1 MKAVVIGS
9 GLIGCGLVGQ
19 VLQASGHQIVFVA
32 RNQTMVDHL
41 NRMGHYRVSLVKGLE
56 RQESVVEGIRAV
68 STAEP
73 ERVAEEIADA
83 GLVVT
88 AVGAG
93 NLPQVAPLIAAGLR
107 QRSAPVNVLAFE
119 NLADAGP
126 YLRQLVDEQLPADF
140 SLAAHGFSGALI
152 DRVVSRRLG
161 NPGRDE
167 PLTFIGDPPATFVVD
182 GQSLRQPLPA
192 IEGMIVADDY
202 NAWIRRKLYTFSA
215 GHATC
220 AYLGYLK
227 GYHYIHSAIR
237 DPEIRNTVLRA
248 MTEGQAGLAARYG
261 ETIAGNRSNLDDII
275 SRFENAAL
283 NDPIARVGRDPQRKL
298 GAEDRLVGAA
308 RLAEEAG
315 VYPKNLALAAAAA
328 FYFYDPAD
336 PSAISLR
343 REVKEAGP
351 GSILDRVSHLDPSQ
365 GLGRFVSDIW
375 QRLARGWQ
383 NDNLLLSLNK
393 LQWAWQV

>member
-1 MKAVVIGS
+1 MGS

-19 VLQASGHQIVFVA
+19 VLQAAGHEIVFVA

-41 NRMGHYRVSLVKGLE
+41 NRVGHYRVRLVKGLE
-56 RQESVVEGIRAV
+56 RQDTMIEGIRAV
-68 STAEP
+68 ATAET

-83 GLVVT
+83 SLIVT

-93 NLPQVAPLIAAGLR
+93 NLPQIAPLIAAGLQ
-107 QRSAPVNVLAFE
+107 QRSTPANVLAFE

-126 YLRQLVDEQLPADF
+126 YLRQLVSDHLPADF
-140 SLAAHGFSGALI
+140 SVAPHGFSGALI

-161 NPGRDE
+161 EPDGNE

-192 IEGMIVADDY
+192 IESMTVADDY
-202 NAWIRRKLYTFSA
+202 NAWIQRKLYTFSA

-237 DPEIRNTVLRA
+237 DSEIRNTVMRA
-248 MTEGQAGLAARYG
+248 MLEGQAGLAARYG
-261 ETIAGNRSNLDDII
+261 TKIAGDRNTLLDII

-298 GAEDRLVGAA
+298 GATDRLVGAA
-308 RLAEEAG
+308 RLAQEAG
-315 VYPKNLALAAAAA
+315 VNPKNLALAAAAA

-336 PSAISLR
+336 PSAVNLR
-343 REVKEAGP
+343 REVKEVGP
-351 GSILDRVSHLDPSQ
+351 GSILDRVSHLDPSR

-375 QRLARGWQ
+375 RRLAKGWQ
-383 NDNLLLSLNK
+383 KDNLLLSLDK

>member
-1 MKAVVIGS
+1 AQDSI
-9 GLIGCGLVGQ
+9 
-19 VLQASGHQIVFVA
+19 
-32 RNQTMVDHL
+32 
-41 NRMGHYRVSLVKGLE
+41 
-56 RQESVVEGIRAV
+56 VEGFRAV
-68 STAEP
+68 STAESD
-73 ERVAEEIADA
+73 RVAEEIAGAD
-83 GLVVT
+83 LVVT

-93 NLPQVAPLIAAGLR
+93 NLPQIAPLIAAGLG
-107 QRSAPVNVLAFE
+107 QRRMPANVLAFE

-126 YLRQLVDEQLPADF
+126 YLHQLIADHLPADF
-140 SLAAHGFSGALI
+140 SLAESGFSGALI

-167 PLTFIGDPPATFVVD
+167 PLTFIGDPPSTFVVD
-182 GQSLRQPLPA
+182 GQSLHHPLPH

-202 NAWIRRKLYTFSA
+202 NAWIQRKLYTFSA

-237 DPEIRNTVLRA
+237 DPEIRNAVLRA
-248 MTEGQAGLAARYG
+248 MVEGQRGLEARYG
-261 ETIAGNRSNLDDII
+261 ATIAGNRSNLDDII

-315 VYPKNLALAAAAA
+315 IRPKNLALAAAAA
-328 FYFYDPAD
+328 LYFYDPAD
-336 PSAISLR
+336 PSAINLQ

-351 GSILDRVSHLDPSQ
+351 GSILGRVSNLDPSQ
-365 GLGRFVSDIW
+365 GLGRFVADIW
-375 QRLARGWQ
+375 RRLAKGWQ
-383 NDNLLLSLNK
+383 KDNLLLSLDK